1 MMVSCAPN
9 PRACGGTGG
18 CEGATAQIGF
28 GFVMNN
34 ALTYEETV
42 SYSSFWGSSGE
53 CTDTSLGGCSAADFL
68 EVAKEQKEQKEQGE

>member
-1 MMVSCAPN
+1 MKRLERDMTEQ
-9 PRACGGTGG
+9 RFYF
-18 CEGATAQIGF
+18 AQ
-28 GFVMNN
+28 
-34 ALTYEETV
+34 TV